1 MKTINPYEFERA
13 PENSLFI
20 KKGNDLVA
28 VSFDELA
35 KALNA
40 KCDGVL
46 NFKHKVNVIS
56 KSLAEF
62 KKLSKRHFITVFT
75 LFELKVLKG
84 ELEVN
89 DEEILNLDEKVLK
102 DEISVE
108 QAVNEFH
115 PYLKETFNALYGKEY
130 DSLQDLVGKD
140 GK

>member
-35 KALNA
+35 KALNS

-75 LFELKVLKG
+75 LFELKALNG
-84 ELEVN
+84 EIEV
-89 DEEILNLDEKVLK
+89 DEELLNLDEEVIA
-102 DEISVE
+102 DRISVE
-108 QAVNEFH
+108 DALKCH
-115 PYLKETFNALYGKEY
+115 DYLQKTFNALYGKEY
-130 DSLQDLVGKD
+130 DALQDLVGKD